1 MALQL
6 FDALDREWAVL
17 VVSPATRSALRRW
30 SDDPVLAR
38 YPDLGALIRALRR
51 GARDPERTNQILA
64 ALTRRAVGDDL
75 AARTMLQ
82 ALIPGLVNVTKRL
95 GGAILDEELE
105 AQVLTE
111 AFDRIRN
118 YPLERRPRAIAANVI
133 QDVFGRVCRARSRA
147 QDHVTDAPPAIE
159 PWPDPSVEICELV
172 DDALRAGH
180 LRRCDADLLL
190 SVAVGHDTLT
200 GRAQREGVTYQA
212 MHERWRRARNR
223 LRAAVDD

>member
-17 VVSPATRSALRRW
+17 VVSPAIRSTLRRW

-38 YPDLGALIRALRR
+38 YPDLGALIRALRG
-51 GARDPERTNQILA
+51 GARDPEQTNKILA
-64 ALTRRAVGDDL
+64 ALIRRAAGDDL

-82 ALIPGLVNVTKRL
+82 ALIPGLVNATKRL
-95 GGAILDEELE
+95 GGTVIDEELE

-133 QDVFGRVCRARSRA
+133 QDVFGQVCRARSRA
-147 QDHVTDAPPAIE
+147 QTQTANAAAPVE
-159 PWPDPSVEICELV
+159 SSLDPSVEICELV

>member
-17 VVSPATRSALRRW
+17 VVSPAIRSALRRW
-30 SDDPVLAR
+30 SDDPVLSR
-38 YPDLGALIRALRR
+38 YQDLGALIRVLRR
-51 GARDPERTNQILA
+51 GARDPEYTNRILA
-64 ALTRRAVGDDL
+64 ALIRRAAVDDL
-75 AARTMLQ
+75 AARTTLQ
-82 ALIPGLVNVTKRL
+82 ALIPGLFNVTKRL
-95 GGAILDEELE
+95 GGAVIDEELE

-111 AFDRIRN
+111 AFDRIRH

-133 QDVFGRVCRARSRA
+133 QDVFGRVCRARQRA
-147 QDHVTDAPPAIE
+147 GDHVADAAAPVEPP
-159 PWPDPSVEICELV
+159 PDPSLEICELV

-200 GRAQREGVTYQA
+200 GRAQREGITYQA

>member
-1 MALQL
+1 MALRL

-17 VVSPATRSALRRW
+17 ATSPAIRTALRRW
-30 SDDPVLAR
+30 SEDPVLAC
-38 YPDLGALIRALRR
+38 YPDLGVLIRALRG
-51 GARDPERTNQILA
+51 GARDPEHTNRILT
-64 ALTRRAVGDDL
+64 ALIRRAGDDDL

-95 GGAILDEELE
+95 GGAVIDEELE

-133 QDVFGRVCRARSRA
+133 QDVFGRLCRARSRER
-147 QDHVTDAPPAIE
+147 DHAVDVPAPLE
-159 PWPDPSVEICELV
+159 PSPDPSVEICDLV
-172 DDALRAGH
+172 EDAVRAGR
-180 LRRCDADLLL
+180 LRPCDADLLL

-200 GRAQREGVTYQA
+200 CRARREGITYQA

-223 LRAAVDD
+223 LRAAVED

>member
-17 VVSPATRSALRRW
+17 VVSPAIRSTLRRW

-38 YPDLGALIRALRR
+38 YADLGALIRALRA
-51 GARDPERTNQILA
+51 GARDPERTNEILA
-64 ALTRRAVGDDL
+64 ALIRRAPVDDL

-82 ALIPGLVNVTKRL
+82 ALIPGLFNVTRRL
-95 GGAILDEELE
+95 GGAVIDEELE

-133 QDVFGRVCRARSRA
+133 QDVFGRVCRARTRA
-147 QDHVTDAPPAIE
+147 QNHVADAEAPVE
-159 PWPDPSVEICELV
+159 RTLDPSVEICELV
-172 DDALRAGH
+172 DDALHDGH

>member
-17 VVSPATRSALRRW
+17 VVSPAIRSTLRRW

-38 YPDLGALIRALRR
+38 YADLGALIRALRA
-51 GARDPERTNQILA
+51 GARDPEHTNQILA
-64 ALTRRAVGDDL
+64 ALTRRAPVDDL

-82 ALIPGLVNVTKRL
+82 ALIPGLFNVTRRL
-95 GGAILDEELE
+95 GGAVIDEELE

-111 AFDRIRN
+111 AFDRIRH

-147 QDHVTDAPPAIE
+147 QNHLADAAAPVE
-159 PWPDPSVEICELV
+159 RSPDPSVEICELV
-172 DDALRAGH
+172 DEALRAGH

>member
-17 VVSPATRSALRRW
+17 VVSPGIRSTLRRW
-30 SDDPVLAR
+30 SDDPVLAK
-38 YPDLGALIRALRR
+38 YADLGALIRALRR
-51 GARDPERTNQILA
+51 GARDPEHTNEILA
-64 ALTRRAVGDDL
+64 ALIRRAVVDDL
-75 AARTMLQ
+75 AARTLLQ
-82 ALIPGLVNVTKRL
+82 ALIPGLFNVTRRL
-95 GGAILDEELE
+95 GGAVIDEELE

-147 QDHVTDAPPAIE
+147 QNQVADAAPLE
-159 PWPDPSVEICELV
+159 PSLDPSVEICELV
-172 DDALRAGH
+172 EDALRAGH